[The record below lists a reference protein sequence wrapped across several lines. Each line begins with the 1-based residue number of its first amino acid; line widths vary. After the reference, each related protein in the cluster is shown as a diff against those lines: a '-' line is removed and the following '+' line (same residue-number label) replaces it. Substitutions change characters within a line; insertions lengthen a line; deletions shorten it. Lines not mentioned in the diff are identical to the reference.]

1 MISLLLLYDSLS
13 NWRSL
18 SMECFQG
25 ILKIFI
31 LGGRLLFVSLL
42 TQVEGCVKVCRNIE
56 WTVNQKSREDQW
68 IQRVRTEWK
77 PDRHILLNGLRSCL

>member
-18 SMECFQG
+18 SMKCFQG

-31 LGGRLLFVSLL
+31 LGGRLFFISLL
-42 TQVEGCVKVCRNIE
+42 TGVDGYAKVCRNIE
-56 WTVNQKSREDQW
+56 WTVNQNSREDQW

-77 PDRHILLNGLRSCL
+77 PDRHILLNGLRSRL